1 MNDRTEGAWILSHA
15 NKLAQIENHDFEDI
29 DMAGKAGKLLSGLV
43 ASHEESILSKEK
55 VSAIAKI
62 AGINKA
68 ELPTLLRILKSEEL
82 IDKSVNGEVVALGV
96 TTTAVL
102 GHTSKVFNSLNPSK
116 SQKAAIS
123 LAESISAEPML
134 EKEVKEEISDLFKM
148 KKKEIDDVFA
158 QSEEIGFIDT
168 ERVDDE
174 KLVFNGNL
182 FKSSTLKKA
191 KKILDTLNP
200 TERKSLNNID
210 AEIKKNGV
218 IPFDRAEKIAGRTLL
233 EKVQSIGMYE
243 FSRVS
248 NSQENKLFITKPESF
263 SKFGNPFEED
273 ALDLAKSFV
282 ASLSYGINYS
292 SSTRGRISLLYYLLK
307 ALIEGRTV
315 GPAPAIG
322 QDYRYL
328 EIKRVV
334 QIIPEGHSFS
344 MRLLKKEVGE
354 LALQVMQQGDIT
366 DSALLTT
373 SSNINSYVGPEN
385 LRRATRKKRQIKKG
399 DAEVASL
406 LRTLREE

>member
-15 NKLAQIENHDFEDI
+15 NKLAQIEDHDFDEI
-29 DMAGKAGKLLSGLV
+29 DMAGKTGKLLSGLV
-43 ASHEESILSKEK
+43 ASHEESVLSKEK
-55 VSAIAKI
+55 VLAIAKV

-68 ELPTLLRILKSEEL
+68 ELPTLLKLLKKEEL
-82 IDKSVNGEVVALGV
+82 IDKSLTGEVVAIGV

-102 GHTSKVFNSLNPSK
+102 GHTSKIFNSLDPSK

-123 LAESISAEPML
+123 LAENISAEPIS
-134 EKEVKEEISDLFKM
+134 EKDVKDKVSDLHKM
-148 KKKEIDDVFA
+148 TKKEIDDVFA

-168 ERVDDE
+168 EIVDDE

-182 FKSSTLKKA
+182 FKTDTLKKA
-191 KKILDTLNP
+191 KKVLDTLNS
-200 TERKSLNNID
+200 TERNSLQKIDEEIGKS
-210 AEIKKNGV
+210 GV
-218 IPFDRAEKIAGRTLL
+218 IPFDSAEKIAGRTLL
-233 EKVQSIGMYE
+233 EKVQSIGLYE
-243 FSRVS
+243 FSKVS
-248 NSQENKLFITKPESF
+248 NNKEDKLFITKPESF

-292 SSTRGRISLLYYLLK
+292 SSTRGRIDLLYYLLR
-307 ALIEGRTV
+307 ALINGRTV

-322 QDYRYL
+322 QDYKYL

-334 QIIPEGHSFS
+334 QIIPDGRSYS

-373 SSNINSYVGPEN
+373 SSNISSYVGPEST
-385 LRRATRKKRQIKKG
+385 RRATRKKRKIKKT
-399 DAEVASL
+399 DAEVGNL
-406 LRTLREE
+406 LRTFRG